1 MRRMKGTVRTML
13 KTPLLVAACMIAP
26 SLASAQSATVES
38 GVKTEI
44 TTHMRYDSRSPPSPV
59 NIKILEAPAN
69 GPVTSEPKTMVVPP
83 SEPNMPQQSICAGKA
98 VNGVAIYYK
107 SEPGFI
113 GQDRFRYQ
121 RLTPKDPADKCSAEV
136 RYATTVK

>member
-1 MRRMKGTVRTML
+1 ML
-13 KTPLLVAACMIAP
+13 KTLILAGACVLVP

-44 TTHMRYDSRSPPSPV
+44 TTHMRYDSRCQPSTV
-59 NIKILEAPAN
+59 SIKIIDAPTY
-69 GPVTSEPKTMVVPP
+69 GTVTSEPKSIVVPQ
-83 SEPNMPQQSICAGKA
+83 SERNMPQQSQCIGKT
-98 VNGVAIYYK
+98 VNGVAIYYR

-121 RLTPKDPADKCSAEV
+121 RLNPKDPGDKFNTEV
-136 RYATTVK
+136 TYTIIVK